1 MKLSTITLVDFRTY
15 AKAVFSFPKPTTII
29 VGPNAIGKTNI
40 IEAITLVSS
49 GKSFR
54 ATRDSDMVAWG
65 KEVAH
70 VEAICEEVVNG
81 QESSD
86 DTITLRTDITVGQVN
101 GTKTPMKRYFVN
113 GVPRRLTDFSGKLT
127 TVLFSP
133 PDLSMLT
140 LSPGVRREYL
150 DTVLSLTDTE
160 YRRSLLSYER
170 GIRQR
175 NALLASIRDGEARE
189 SQLFFW
195 DQLIIKNGQ
204 YLTDRRSEFIG
215 FTNSF
220 VYDDL
225 TYRCQYVPSLVTKE
239 RLESHRQAEVATGMT
254 LVGPQRDDFVL
265 FQKRDDRRVP
275 NAQTEVARY
284 GSRGEQ
290 RLGVLWLRLAE
301 LSYIESKT
309 GSRPVLLLDDIF
321 SELDHESRAIV
332 LDVIGKQQTII
343 TSADKDISRDLAL
356 TPSVDWIYLPDTKGK
371 TVYNT
376 TGDL

>member
-1 MKLSTITLVDFRTY
+1 MRLSTIALVDFRTY
-15 AKAVFSFPKPTTII
+15 TKAIFAFPEQTTII

-40 IEAITLVSS
+40 LEAITLSS
-49 GKSFR
+49 WGKSFR

-70 VEAICEEVVNG
+70 VEVVSGQEANE

-86 DTITLRTDITVGQVN
+86 EQLSLRVDITVGQVN

-113 GVPRRLTDFSGKLT
+113 GVPRRLIDFSGKLK

-150 DTVLSLTDTE
+150 DTVLSLTDAE

-175 NALLASIRDGEARE
+175 NALLASIRDGESRE
-189 SQLFFW
+189 NQLFFW

-204 YLTDRRSEFIG
+204 YLTDARSEFIG

-239 RLESHRQAEVATGMT
+239 RLESHRQAEIASGMT
-254 LVGPQRDDFVL
+254 LVGPQRDDFIL
-265 FQKRDDRRVP
+265 FQKRDTPNVQ

-301 LSYIESKT
+301 LSYIEEKT

-321 SELDHESRAIV
+321 SELDHESRKIV

-343 TSADKDISRDLAL
+343 TSADRDISHDLAS
-356 TPSVDWIYLPDTKGK
+356 TPSLDWIYLTDTKK
-371 TVYNT
+371 QTVYNT

>member
-1 MKLSTITLVDFRTY
+1 MKLSSLTLVDFRTY
-15 AKAVFSFPKPTTII
+15 AKSVFTFPKETTII

-40 IEAITLVSS
+40 LEAITLASW

-70 VEAICEEVVNG
+70 VEAVCDEGVRK

-86 DTITLRTDITVGQVN
+86 ESITLRTDITVGQVN

-113 GVPRRLTDFSGKLT
+113 GVPRRLTDFSGKLK

-150 DTVLSLTDTE
+150 DTVLSLTDGE

-175 NALLASIRDGEARE
+175 NALLASIRDGEASE

-195 DQLIIKNGQ
+195 DHLIIKNGQ
-204 YLTDRRSEFIG
+204 YLTDRRSEFIE

-239 RLESHRQAEVATGMT
+239 RLEGHRQAEIASGMT

-265 FQKRDDRRVP
+265 FQKRD
-275 NAQTEVARY
+275 NAYIQNSQTEVARY

-309 GSRPVLLLDDIF
+309 GSRPILLLDDIF

-343 TSADKDISRDLAL
+343 TSADKDISRDLAS
-356 TPSVDWIYLPDTKGK
+356 TPSVDWIYLPDIKGK

-376 TGDL
+376 TGTL